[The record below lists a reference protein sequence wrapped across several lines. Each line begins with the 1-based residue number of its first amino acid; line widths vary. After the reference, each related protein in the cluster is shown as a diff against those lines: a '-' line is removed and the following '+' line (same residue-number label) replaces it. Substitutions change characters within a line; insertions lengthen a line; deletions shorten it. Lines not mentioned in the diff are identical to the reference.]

1 MIDSSFISN
10 LRPGKNIFFVIYR
23 SVVISSVF
31 LIFIFRISELFD
43 IIIEYPDSL
52 PAIYDLKVSIKRH
65 AQVFSIL
72 YSSCFSSCCLFWFF
86 SLAPGVLRG
95 HWPKERAYSG
105 SKNSVCLL
113 FHVVMHS
120 SSVASL
126 GQLQGHTWHDHICG
140 MLLTFGVVDIY
151 IFSPL

>member
-65 AQVFSIL
+65 ASFFRVIFIL
-72 YSSCFSSCCLFWFF
+72 F
-86 SLAPGVLRG
+86 
-95 HWPKERAYSG
+95 
-105 SKNSVCLL
+105 
-113 FHVVMHS
+113 
-120 SSVASL
+120 
-126 GQLQGHTWHDHICG
+126 
-140 MLLTFGVVDIY
+140 
-151 IFSPL
+151 

>member
-10 LRPGKNIFFVIYR
+10 LRPGKNIFCYLRVCGNFQC
-23 SVVISSVF
+23 F

-52 PAIYDLKVSIKRH
+52 PAIYDLKVSIKRR
-65 AQVFSIL
+65 AQVMSVL

-95 HWPKERAYSG
+95 HWPKERADSG

-113 FHVVMHS
+113 FHVVTYS
-120 SSVASL
+120 SAAASL

-140 MLLTFGVVDIY
+140 VLLTFATN
-151 IFSPL
+151 F